1 MDHATV
7 TAAVRKLE
15 KNGLVTIGTDGDDR
29 RARRVSLTADG
40 IITVERAMLV
50 WRIEHLKVALEFG
63 EETVPELRAQLLRFG
78 PPLERPAAVE
88 AA

>member
-15 KNGLVTIGTDGDDR
+15 KHGLAKTATDEEDR
-29 RARRVSLTADG
+29 RARRVSLTRKG
-40 IITVERAMLV
+40 VVTVERAMLV
-50 WRIEHLKVALEFG
+50 WRVEHLKMELEFG
-63 EETVPELRAQLLRFG
+63 EAEVPELRAQLMRFG
-78 PPLERPAAVE
+78 PDLQAPAE

>member
-1 MDHATV
+1 
-7 TAAVRKLE
+7 VRKLE
-15 KNGLVTIGTDGDDR
+15 KNGLVTIREDGKDR
-29 RARRVSLTADG
+29 RARRVSLTHDG

-63 EETVPELRAQLLRFG
+63 EAEVPELRAQLMQFG
-78 PPLERPAAVE
+78 PPLPKPAA